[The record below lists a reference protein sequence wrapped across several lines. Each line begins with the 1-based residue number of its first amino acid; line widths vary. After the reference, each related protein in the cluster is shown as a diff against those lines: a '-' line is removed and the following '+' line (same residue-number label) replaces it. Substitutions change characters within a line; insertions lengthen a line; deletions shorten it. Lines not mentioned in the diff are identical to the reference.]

1 MKRKPVLII
10 VDEMAQLGPRVK
22 ILENCMGMAAG
33 AAGIQLWCVLQDISQ
48 LRGMFEKTWETFIQN
63 CGVTMWFGAKDHSTR
78 EYVSKLAGTTE
89 KVTWSRNFSPDQPA
103 KQ

>member
-1 MKRKPVLII
+1 MLVI

-63 CGVTMWFGAKDHSTR
+63 CGVTMWFGARDQSTR
-78 EYVSKLAGTTE
+78 EYRLKAGWN
-89 KVTWSRNFSPDQPA
+89 VGSPDIFALGRQGPHDR
-103 KQ
+103 

>member
-33 AAGIQLWCVLQDISQ
+33 AAGIQL
-48 LRGMFEKTWETFIQN
+48 
-63 CGVTMWFGAKDHSTR
+63 
-78 EYVSKLAGTTE
+78 
-89 KVTWSRNFSPDQPA
+89 
-103 KQ
+103 